1 MASLKRDI
9 PGIRFSGI
17 KVTPDE
23 IDQTRQYSVNNPST
37 SATWYGTAAS
47 ASAAAFGITNINADY
62 PRNILVTIGGVAGG
76 MGGTATVNGKDQFG
90 NVIQETLGFATAN
103 GGGSV
108 AGTKIFAQ
116 VTSGTCTPVGLG
128 GTAVGTMSLG
138 VAIGTAANLV
148 ALFGLPDKIGAVS
161 DVKRMTFIDNGTA
174 KNINGGTIAAY
185 IGTANHTF
193 RGTAIVAATDQY
205 HLTVRST
212 FNPEESTVN
221 TL

>member
-1 MASLKRDI
+1 MPSLKRDI

-23 IDQTRQYSVNNPST
+23 IDATKQYSVIMPSI
-37 SATWYGTAAS
+37 SETWYGTVSS
-47 ASAAAFGITNINADY
+47 ATPAAFVLDNINADY
-62 PRNILVTIGGVAGG
+62 PRNLLFVTLGVAGG
-76 MGGTATVNGKDQFG
+76 MGATAVVNGKDQFG
-90 NVIQETLGFATAN
+90 NVIQETMSFGSAA
-103 GGGSV
+103 GGGTV

-116 VTSGTCTPVGLG
+116 VTSGTMTPVGLG
-128 GTAVGTMSLG
+128 GTAVGTAKLG
-138 VAIGTAANLV
+138 VAKGTAAGIVN
-148 ALFGLPDKIGAVS
+148 LFGLPDKILATS
-161 DVKRMTFIDNGTA
+161 DVKRITFIDNGTA

-193 RGTAIVAATDQY
+193 RGTAVVAATDQY
-205 HLTVRST
+205 HITMRST

>member
-1 MASLKRDI
+1 MSLKRI
-9 PGIRFSGI
+9 EPGVRFSGI

-23 IDQTRQYSVNNPST
+23 IDQNRQYSIVYPT
-37 SATWYGTAAS
+37 ASATWYGTAAS
-47 ASAAAFGITNINADY
+47 AAAVAYGLTNINADY
-62 PRNILVTIGGVAGG
+62 PRNLLVTIGGVAGG
-76 MGGTATVNGKDQFG
+76 MGGTAVVNGKDQFG
-90 NVIQETLGFATAN
+90 NVIQESIGFATAN

-128 GTAVGTMSLG
+128 GTAIGTMSLG

-148 ALFGLPDKIGAVS
+148 ALFGLPDKIGAAS
-161 DVKRMTFIDNGTA
+161 DVKRITFIDNGTT

-205 HLTVRST
+205 HVTMRSS
-212 FNPEESTVN
+212 FNPEDSTVN